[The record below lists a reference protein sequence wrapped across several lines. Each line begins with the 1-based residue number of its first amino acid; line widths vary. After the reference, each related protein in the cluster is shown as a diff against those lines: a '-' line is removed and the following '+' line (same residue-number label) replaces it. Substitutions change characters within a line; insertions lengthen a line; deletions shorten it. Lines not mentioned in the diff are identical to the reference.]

1 MEQRDLGTFRERIAR
16 NRRNSL
22 LLIAAFLAFITVFG
36 YIIGWAWLGDPVRA
50 IAGLVFALVI
60 GGVAGLISYYGGDKM
75 VLAASR
81 AREITHDDAPVLFNV
96 VEEMSIAA
104 GLPMPK
110 VYIVDDS
117 APNAFATGRD
127 PQHAVVAV
135 TSGLLEK
142 LDRDELQ
149 GVIAPE
155 MSHVANFDIRYA
167 MLVGV
172 LVGTTVLIS
181 DFFLRG
187 LWFSGG
193 GRGRGGGG
201 GRRGGGDGGGQIQL
215 IMMAIAIVLAI
226 LAPLFARLL
235 QLSISRQRE
244 FLADATAVRLTR
256 NPKGLADAL
265 QKISGDNEVLEV
277 ANRATAHLYIAN
289 PIKKFE
295 KRSKGLFST
304 HPPIEERI
312 QILRAIEAG
321 GVAETTGQT
330 STETP

>member
-1 MEQRDLGTFRERIAR
+1 MDRGTFRDRIAV

-22 LLIAAFLAFITVFG
+22 LLIAGFLGFVTVFG
-36 YIIGWAWLGDPVRA
+36 YVIGYAWLGDPSRA
-50 IAGLVFALVI
+50 LFGLVLAFIV
-60 GGVAGLISYYGGDKM
+60 GTVSGLATYYGGDRM

-81 AREITHDDAPVLFNV
+81 AKEITHEDAPVLFNV
-96 VEEMSIAA
+96 VEEMAIAS
-104 GLPMPK
+104 GSPMPK
-110 VYIVDDS
+110 VYLVEDS

-127 PQHAVVAV
+127 PEHASVAV

-142 LDRDELQ
+142 LNRDELQ
-149 GVIAPE
+149 GVIAHE
-155 MSHVANFDIRYA
+155 MSHVGNYDIRYA
-167 MLVGV
+167 MLVGI

-187 LWFSGG
+187 LWFGG
-193 GRGRGGGG
+193 GRGRQ
-201 GRRGGGDGGGQIQL
+201 REGGGQIQL
-215 IMMAIAIVLAI
+215 IMIVVAIVFAI

-244 FLADATAVRLTR
+244 YLADATAVQLTR

-265 QKISGDNEVLEV
+265 QKISGDQEVLEV

-295 KRSKGLFST
+295 KRARGLFST

-312 QILRAIEAG
+312 QILRSLETG
-321 GVAETTGQT
+321 GIPETVG
-330 STETP
+330 

>member
-1 MEQRDLGTFRERIAR
+1 MSENPYEGTFRERIAV

-22 LLIAAFLAFITVFG
+22 ILISAFLAFVAVFG
-36 YIIGWAWLGDPVRA
+36 YVIGWAWIGDPVGA
-50 IAGLVFALVI
+50 IFGLVLAFIVGI
-60 GGVAGLISYYGGDKM
+60 VTGLATYYGGDKM

-81 AREITHDDAPVLFNV
+81 AREISHDDAPVLFNV
-96 VEEMSIAA
+96 VEEMAIAA

-110 VYIVDDS
+110 VYIIDDS

-127 PQHAVVAV
+127 PEHASVAV

-142 LDRDELQ
+142 LNRDELQ
-149 GVIAPE
+149 GVIAHE
-155 MSHVANFDIRYA
+155 MSHVANFDIRYS
-167 MLVGV
+167 MLVGI

-187 LWFSGG
+187 LWFGGG
-193 GRGRGGGG
+193 GRGRG
-201 GRRGGGDGGGQIQL
+201 DGGGYIQL
-215 IMMAIAIVLAI
+215 IMIVIAIVFAI

-244 FLADATAVRLTR
+244 YLADASAVRLTR

-265 QKISGDNEVLEV
+265 QKISGDREVLEA
-277 ANRATAHLYIAN
+277 ANRATAHLYIVN
-289 PIKKFE
+289 PVKGFE
-295 KRSKGLFST
+295 KRAKGLFST

-312 QILRAIEAG
+312 QILRFMETG
-321 GVAETTGQT
+321 GVAQPAG
-330 STETP
+330 

>member
-1 MEQRDLGTFRERIAR
+1 MEQRDQGTFRERIAR

-22 LLIAAFLAFITVFG
+22 LLIAAFLAFVTILG
-36 YIIGWAWLGDPVRA
+36 YIIGFAWLGDPTRA
-50 IAGLVFALVI
+50 LFGLALALVVGVIAGLVSYFA
-60 GGVAGLISYYGGDKM
+60 GDKM

-81 AREITHDDAPVLFNV
+81 ATEITHDDAPVLFNV
-96 VEEMSIAA
+96 VEEMSIAS

-127 PQHAVVAV
+127 
-135 TSGLLEK
+135 S
-142 LDRDELQ
+142 
-149 GVIAPE
+149 
-155 MSHVANFDIRYA
+155 
-167 MLVGV
+167 MLVGI

-187 LWFSGG
+187 LWFGG
-193 GRGRGGGG
+193 GRGG
-201 GRRGGGDGGGQIQL
+201 GRRGGDGGGQLQI
-215 IMMAIAIVLAI
+215 IMVIVAIVLAI

-265 QKISGDNEVLEV
+265 QKISGDREVLEA
-277 ANRATAHLYIAN
+277 ANRATAHLYIVN

-312 QILRAIEAG
+312 MILRAMESG
-321 GVAETTGQT
+321 GVAETSGQT
-330 STETP
+330 STENP

>member
-1 MEQRDLGTFRERIAR
+1 MEEGTFRDRIAA

-22 LLIAAFLAFITVFG
+22 LLIAAFLGFVTVFG
-36 YIIGWAWLGDPVRA
+36 YVIGYAWLGDPTRA
-50 IAGLVFALVI
+50 LFGLVLAFVV
-60 GGVAGLISYYGGDKM
+60 GTVSGLATYYGGDRI

-81 AREITHDDAPVLFNV
+81 AKEITHDDAPVLFNV
-96 VEEMSIAA
+96 VEEMAIA
-104 GLPMPK
+104 GGVPMPK
-110 VYIVDDS
+110 VYVIEDS

-127 PQHAVVAV
+127 PEHASVAV

-142 LDRDELQ
+142 LNRDELQ
-149 GVIAPE
+149 GVIAHE
-155 MSHVANFDIRYA
+155 MSHVGNYDIRYA
-167 MLVGV
+167 MLVGL

-187 LWFSGG
+187 LWFGG
-193 GRGRGGGG
+193 GRGRQ
-201 GRRGGGDGGGQIQL
+201 REGGGQIQL
-215 IMMAIAIVLAI
+215 IMIVVAIVLAV

-244 FLADATAVRLTR
+244 YLADATAIQLTR

-265 QKISGDNEVLEV
+265 QKISGDREVLEV
-277 ANRATAHLYIAN
+277 ANRATAHLYIVN

-295 KRSKGLFST
+295 KRAKGLFST

-312 QILRAIEAG
+312 QILRSLESG
-321 GVAETTGQT
+321 GIPETVR
-330 STETP
+330 

>member
-1 MEQRDLGTFRERIAR
+1 MSVAGADNRDLYDGTFRDRIAV
-16 NRRNSL
+16 NRRNSVF
-22 LLIAAFLAFITVFG
+22 LIVCFLAFVTVFG
-36 YIIGWAWLGDPVRA
+36 YVIGYAWIGDPVGA
-50 IAGLVFALVI
+50 IFGLALAFAVGI
-60 GGVAGLISYYGGDKM
+60 ISGLATYYGGDRM

-81 AREITHDDAPVLFNV
+81 AKEVTHEEAPVLYNV
-96 VEEMSIAA
+96 VEEMAIAG

-110 VYIVDDS
+110 VYIIEDS

-127 PQHAVVAV
+127 PEHASVAV
-135 TSGLLEK
+135 TSGLLKK

-149 GVIAPE
+149 GVIAHE
-155 MSHVANFDIRYA
+155 MSHVGNYDIRYA

-187 LWFSGG
+187 LWFGG
-193 GRGRGGGG
+193 GRGGRREGGGN
-201 GRRGGGDGGGQIQL
+201 IQL
-215 IMMAIAIVLAI
+215 IMVLIAIVLAI

-244 FLADATAVRLTR
+244 YLADATAVQLTR

-265 QKISGDNEVLEV
+265 QKISGDREVLEV
-277 ANRATAHLYIAN
+277 ANRATAHLYIVN
-289 PIKKFE
+289 PIKRFE

-312 QILRAIEAG
+312 KVLRTMETG
-321 GVAETTGQT
+321 GLAESVG
-330 STETP
+330 

>member
-1 MEQRDLGTFRERIAR
+1 MSESPYEETFRDRIAV

-22 LLIAAFLAFITVFG
+22 FLIACFLAFVTVFG
-36 YIIGWAWLGDPVRA
+36 YIIGYAWIGDPVGA
-50 IAGLVFALVI
+50 LFGLGLAFVVGVI
-60 GGVAGLISYYGGDKM
+60 SGLATYYGGDKM

-96 VEEMSIAA
+96 VEEMAIAA

-110 VYIVDDS
+110 VYIIDDS

-127 PQHAVVAV
+127 PEHASIAV

-142 LDRDELQ
+142 LNRDELQ
-149 GVIAPE
+149 GVIAHE
-155 MSHVANFDIRYA
+155 MSHVGNFDIRYA
-167 MLVGV
+167 MLVGI

-187 LWFSGG
+187 LWFGG
-193 GRGRGGGG
+193 GRG
-201 GRRGGGDGGGQIQL
+201 GRREGGGQLQF
-215 IMMAIAIVLAI
+215 IMLLIAIVLAI

-244 FLADATAVRLTR
+244 YLADASAVQLTR

-265 QKISGDNEVLEV
+265 QKISGDREVLEA
-277 ANRATAHLYIAN
+277 ANRATAHLYVVN

-304 HPPIEERI
+304 HPPIEDRI
-312 QILRAIEAG
+312 KILRQMETGGIVETAG
-321 GVAETTGQT
+321 
-330 STETP
+330 

>member
-1 MEQRDLGTFRERIAR
+1 MDQGTFRDRISA
-16 NRRNSL
+16 NKRNSL
-22 LLIAAFLAFITVFG
+22 LLIAGFLAFVAVFG
-36 YIIGWAWLGDPVRA
+36 YVIGYAWIGDPVGA
-50 IAGLVFALVI
+50 LFGLVLAFVVGTI
-60 GGVAGLISYYGGDKM
+60 SGLATYYGGDRM

-81 AREITHDDAPVLFNV
+81 AKEITHDDAPVLFNV
-96 VEEMSIAA
+96 VEEMAIAA

-110 VYIVDDS
+110 VYIIEDS

-127 PQHAVVAV
+127 PEHASVAV
-135 TSGLLEK
+135 TRGLLEK

-149 GVIAPE
+149 GVIAHE
-155 MSHVANFDIRYA
+155 MAHVGNYDIRYA
-167 MLVGV
+167 VLVGV

-187 LWFSGG
+187 LWFGG
-193 GRGRGGGG
+193 GRGG
-201 GRRGGGDGGGQIQL
+201 GRREGGGQIQL
-215 IMMAIAIVLAI
+215 IMIVVAIVLAI
-226 LAPLFARLL
+226 VAPLFARLL

-244 FLADATAVRLTR
+244 YLADATAVQLTR
-256 NPKGLADAL
+256 NPAGLADAL
-265 QKISGDNEVLEV
+265 QKISGDREVLEV

-312 QILRAIEAG
+312 KVLRAMETGRAAEPAG
-321 GVAETTGQT
+321 
-330 STETP
+330 

>member
-1 MEQRDLGTFRERIAR
+1 MDQRDQGTFRERIAR

-22 LLIAAFLAFITVFG
+22 LLIAAFLAFVTIFG
-36 YIIGWAWLGDPVRA
+36 YIIGFAWLGDPTRA
-50 IAGLVFALVI
+50 LFGLALALVVGVVSGLVSYFA
-60 GGVAGLISYYGGDKM
+60 GDKM

-96 VEEMSIAA
+96 VEEMSIAS

-127 PQHAVVAV
+127 PEHATVAV
-135 TSGLLEK
+135 TSGLLDK

-149 GVIAPE
+149 GVMAHE
-155 MSHVANFDIRYA
+155 MSHVANFDIRYS
-167 MLVGV
+167 MLVGI

-187 LWFSGG
+187 LWFGG
-193 GRGRGGGG
+193 GRGG
-201 GRRGGGDGGGQIQL
+201 GRRGGDGGGQLQI
-215 IMMAIAIVLAI
+215 IMILIAIV
-226 LAPLFARLL
+226 
-235 QLSISRQRE
+235 LSISRQRE

-265 QKISGDNEVLEV
+265 EKISGDREVLEA
-277 ANRATAHLYIAN
+277 ANRATAHLYIVN

-312 QILRAIEAG
+312 MILRAMESG
-321 GVAETTGQT
+321 GVAETSGQT
-330 STETP
+330 STENP

>member
-1 MEQRDLGTFRERIAR
+1 MSESPYEGTFRDRIAV

-22 LLIAAFLAFITVFG
+22 LLIAAFLAFIAVFG
-36 YIIGWAWLGDPVRA
+36 YVIGYAWIGDPA
-50 IAGLVFALVI
+50 SALFGLVLAFVVGTISGLV
-60 GGVAGLISYYGGDKM
+60 SYYAGDRM

-81 AREITHDDAPVLFNV
+81 AREVTHDEAPQLFNV
-96 VEEMSIAA
+96 VEEMAIAG

-110 VYIVDDS
+110 GYIIEDS

-127 PQHAVVAV
+127 PEHASVAV

-149 GVIAPE
+149 GIIAHE
-155 MSHVANFDIRYA
+155 MSHVGNFDIRYA
-167 MLVGV
+167 MLVGI

-187 LWFSGG
+187 LWFGG
-193 GRGRGGGG
+193 GRG
-201 GRRGGGDGGGQIQL
+201 GRREGGGQAQI
-215 IMMAIAIVLAI
+215 IMIIVAVALAVLA
-226 LAPLFARLL
+226 PVFARLL

-244 FLADATAVRLTR
+244 YLADATAVKFTR

-265 QKISGDNEVLEV
+265 QKISGDHEVLEA
-277 ANRATAHLYIAN
+277 ANRATAHLYIVN

-295 KRSKGLFST
+295 KRAKGLFST

-312 QILRAIEAG
+312 QILRSLETG
-321 GVAETTGQT
+321 GIPETVG
-330 STETP
+330 

>member
-1 MEQRDLGTFRERIAR
+1 MSENPYEGNFRERIAR

-22 LLIAAFLAFITVFG
+22 LLIAGFLAFVTVFG
-36 YIIGWAWLGDPVRA
+36 YIIGFAWIGDPKGA
-50 IAGLVFALVI
+50 LFGLVLAFAVGTISGLVTYF
-60 GGVAGLISYYGGDKM
+60 AGDKM

-81 AREITHDDAPVLFNV
+81 AKEITHDEAPVLFNV
-96 VEEMSIAA
+96 VEEMTIAS

-110 VYIVDDS
+110 VYIVNDT
-117 APNAFATGRD
+117 ALNAFATGRD
-127 PQHAVVAV
+127 PEHASVAV
-135 TSGLLEK
+135 TKGLLEK
-142 LDRDELQ
+142 LGRDELQ
-149 GVIAPE
+149 GVVAHE
-155 MSHVANFDIRYA
+155 MAHVGNFDIRYA
-167 MLVGV
+167 MLVGI

-187 LWFSGG
+187 LWFGG
-193 GRGRGGGG
+193 GRGG
-201 GRRGGGDGGGQIQL
+201 GRREGGGQLQI
-215 IMMAIAIVLAI
+215 IIIIVAVVLAI

-244 FLADATAVRLTR
+244 YLADATAVRLTR

-265 QKISGDNEVLEV
+265 AKILGDREVLEV

-304 HPPIEERI
+304 HPPMEERI
-312 QILRAIEAG
+312 KILRQMETG
-321 GVAETTGQT
+321 GVAETAG
-330 STETP
+330 

>member
-1 MEQRDLGTFRERIAR
+1 MSESPHEGNFRERIAR
-16 NRRNSL
+16 NRRNSV
-22 LLIAAFLAFITVFG
+22 LLIAGFLAFVAVFG
-36 YIIGWAWLGDPVRA
+36 YIIGFAWIGDP
-50 IAGLVFALVI
+50 AGALFGLGLAFVVGVVSGLLSYFA
-60 GGVAGLISYYGGDKM
+60 GDRM

-81 AREITHDDAPVLFNV
+81 AKEITHDDAPVLFNV
-96 VEEMSIAA
+96 VEEMAIAS

-110 VYIVDDS
+110 IYIVNDT

-127 PQHAVVAV
+127 PEHASVAV

-149 GVIAPE
+149 GVIAHE
-155 MSHVANFDIRYA
+155 MAHVGNFDIRYA
-167 MLVGV
+167 MLVGI

-187 LWFSGG
+187 LWF
-193 GRGRGGGG
+193 GG
-201 GRRGGGDGGGQIQL
+201 GRREGGNQLQI
-215 IMMAIAIVLAI
+215 IMILVALVLAI

-244 FLADATAVRLTR
+244 YLADATAVRLTR

-265 QKISGDNEVLEV
+265 AKISGDRQVLEA
-277 ANRATAHLYIAN
+277 ANRATAHLYIVN

-295 KRSKGLFST
+295 KRSRGLFST

-312 QILRAIEAG
+312 KVLRQMETG
-321 GVAETTGQT
+321 GVPETAG
-330 STETP
+330 

>member
-1 MEQRDLGTFRERIAR
+1 MDRGTFRDRIAV

-22 LLIAAFLAFITVFG
+22 LLIAGFLGFVTVFG
-36 YIIGWAWLGDPVRA
+36 YVIGYAWLGDPSRA
-50 IAGLVFALVI
+50 LFGLVLAFIV
-60 GGVAGLISYYGGDKM
+60 GTVSGLATYYGGDRM

-81 AREITHDDAPVLFNV
+81 AKEITHEDAPVLFNV
-96 VEEMSIAA
+96 VEEMAIAS
-104 GLPMPK
+104 GSPMPK
-110 VYIVDDS
+110 VYRIEDS

-127 PQHAVVAV
+127 PEHATVAV

-142 LDRDELQ
+142 LNRDELQ
-149 GVIAPE
+149 GVIAHE
-155 MSHVANFDIRYA
+155 MSHVGNYDIRYA
-167 MLVGV
+167 MLVGI

-187 LWFSGG
+187 LWFGG
-193 GRGRGGGG
+193 GRGRQ
-201 GRRGGGDGGGQIQL
+201 REGGGQIQL
-215 IMMAIAIVLAI
+215 IMIAVAIIFAI

-244 FLADATAVRLTR
+244 YLADATAVQLTR

-265 QKISGDNEVLEV
+265 QKISGDQEVLEV

-295 KRSKGLFST
+295 KRARGLFST

-312 QILRAIEAG
+312 QILRSLETG
-321 GVAETTGQT
+321 GIPETV
-330 STETP
+330 

>member
-1 MEQRDLGTFRERIAR
+1 MEGRDQGTFRERISR

-22 LLIAAFLAFITVFG
+22 LLIAAFLAFIMVFG
-36 YIIGWAWLGDPVRA
+36 YVIGYAWLGNPIRA
-50 IAGLVFALVI
+50 LAGLAFALVI
-60 GGVAGLISYYGGDKM
+60 GVIAGLISYYAGDRM

-96 VEEMSIAA
+96 VEEMSIAS

-110 VYIVDDS
+110 VYIVDDT

-127 PQHAVVAV
+127 PQHATVAV

-149 GVIAPE
+149 GVMAHE
-155 MSHVANFDIRYA
+155 MSHVANFDIRYS
-167 MLVGV
+167 MLVGI

-193 GRGRGGGG
+193 RGGG
-201 GRRGGGDGGGQIQL
+201 GRRNGDGGGQVQL
-215 IMMAIAIVLAI
+215 IMMVVAIVFAI

-265 QKISGDNEVLEV
+265 QKLNGDSEVLEA
-277 ANRATAHLYIAN
+277 ANRATAHLYIVN

-312 QILRAIEAG
+312 QILRSIEAG
-321 GVAETTGQT
+321 GVAEPSGQT

>member
-1 MEQRDLGTFRERIAR
+1 LSGMQVGTFRDRIAA

-22 LLIAAFLAFITVFG
+22 LLIAGFLGFVTVFG
-36 YIIGWAWLGDPVRA
+36 YVIGYAWLGDPARA
-50 IAGLVFALVI
+50 LFGLVLAFVVGTVSGLVT
-60 GGVAGLISYYGGDKM
+60 YYGGDRI

-81 AREITHDDAPVLFNV
+81 AKEITHDDAPVLFNV
-96 VEEMSIAA
+96 VEEMTIAS
-104 GLPMPK
+104 GVSMPK
-110 VYIVDDS
+110 VYIIEDS

-127 PQHAVVAV
+127 PEHASVAV

-142 LDRDELQ
+142 LNRDELQ
-149 GVIAPE
+149 GVIAHE
-155 MSHVANFDIRYA
+155 MSHVANYDIRYA
-167 MLVGV
+167 MLVGI

-187 LWFSGG
+187 LWFGG
-193 GRGRGGGG
+193 GRGRQ
-201 GRRGGGDGGGQIQL
+201 REGGGQIQL
-215 IMMAIAIVLAI
+215 IMIVVAIVLAV

-244 FLADATAVRLTR
+244 YLADATAIQLTR

-265 QKISGDNEVLEV
+265 QKISGDREVLEA
-277 ANRATAHLYIAN
+277 ANRATAHLYIVN

-295 KRSKGLFST
+295 KRAKGLFST

-312 QILRAIEAG
+312 QILRSLESGGIPEAVG
-321 GVAETTGQT
+321 
-330 STETP
+330 

>member
-1 MEQRDLGTFRERIAR
+1 MEEGTFRDRIAT

-22 LLIAAFLAFITVFG
+22 LLIAGFLGFVTVFG
-36 YIIGWAWLGDPVRA
+36 YVIGYAWLGDPTRA
-50 IAGLVFALVI
+50 LFGLVLAFVV
-60 GGVAGLISYYGGDKM
+60 GTVSGLATYYGGDRI

-81 AREITHDDAPVLFNV
+81 AKEITHDDAPVLFNV
-96 VEEMSIAA
+96 VEEMAIA
-104 GLPMPK
+104 GGVPMPK
-110 VYIVDDS
+110 VYVIEDS

-127 PQHAVVAV
+127 PEHASVAV

-142 LDRDELQ
+142 LNRDELQ
-149 GVIAPE
+149 GVIAHE
-155 MSHVANFDIRYA
+155 MSHVGNYDIRYA
-167 MLVGV
+167 MLVGI

-187 LWFSGG
+187 LWFGG
-193 GRGRGGGG
+193 GRGRQ
-201 GRRGGGDGGGQIQL
+201 REGGGQIQL
-215 IMMAIAIVLAI
+215 IMIVVAIVLAV

-244 FLADATAVRLTR
+244 YLADATAIQLTR

-265 QKISGDNEVLEV
+265 QKISGDREVLEV
-277 ANRATAHLYIAN
+277 ANRATAHLYIVN

-295 KRSKGLFST
+295 KRAKGLFST

-312 QILRAIEAG
+312 QILRSLESG
-321 GVAETTGQT
+321 GIPETVG
-330 STETP
+330 

>member
-22 LLIAAFLAFITVFG
+22 LLIAAFLTFIIVFG
-36 YIIGWAWLGDPVRA
+36 YIIGWAWLGDPLKALV
-50 IAGLVFALVI
+50 GLAFALVI
-60 GGVAGLISYYGGDKM
+60 GVIAGLISYYGGDKI

-110 VYIVDDS
+110 VYIVDDT

-127 PQHAVVAV
+127 PEHAIVAV

-149 GVIAPE
+149 GVIAHE
-155 MSHVANFDIRYA
+155 MSHVANFDIRYS
-167 MLVGV
+167 MLVGI

-187 LWFSGG
+187 LWFGG
-193 GRGRGGGG
+193 GRG
-201 GRRGGGDGGGQIQL
+201 GRRGGDGGNQLQL
-215 IMMAIAIVLAI
+215 IMMVIAIVLAI

-256 NPKGLADAL
+256 NPRGLADAL
-265 QKISGDNEVLEV
+265 QKISGDNDVLEA
-277 ANRATAHLYIAN
+277 ANRATAHLYIVN

>member
-1 MEQRDLGTFRERIAR
+1 MSEGSYEQNFRERIAV

-22 LLIAAFLAFITVFG
+22 LLIALFLAFVTVFG
-36 YIIGWAWLGDPVRA
+36 YVIGYAWIGDPVGA
-50 IAGLVFALVI
+50 IFGLVLALIVGVISGFAT
-60 GGVAGLISYYGGDKM
+60 YYGGDRM

-81 AREITHDDAPVLFNV
+81 AREVTHDDAPVLFNV
-96 VEEMSIAA
+96 VEEMAIAA
-104 GLPMPK
+104 GLQMPK
-110 VYIVDDS
+110 VYIIEDT

-127 PQHAVVAV
+127 PEHASVAV

-142 LDRDELQ
+142 LNRDELQ
-149 GVIAPE
+149 GVIAHE
-155 MSHVANFDIRYA
+155 MSHVGNYDIRYA
-167 MLVGV
+167 MLVGI

-187 LWFSGG
+187 LWF
-193 GRGRGGGG
+193 GG
-201 GRRGGGDGGGQIQL
+201 GRRREGGGGQIQL
-215 IMMAIAIVLAI
+215 IMIIIAVVLAI

-244 FLADATAVRLTR
+244 YLADASAVRLTR

-265 QKISGDNEVLEV
+265 QKISGDNEVLEA
-277 ANRATAHLYIAN
+277 ANRATAHLYIVN

-304 HPPIEERI
+304 HPPIEERVK
-312 QILRAIEAG
+312 ILRSLETG
-321 GVAETTGQT
+321 GIAETVG
-330 STETP
+330 